1 MATHQLKGVGTMQD
15 SSDEVVVVARQGAV
29 LTVTMNRPKVLNV
42 LDETLADALLAA
54 FEPVAADASIRA
66 VILAGAGRAFM
77 AGGDLARFHAD
88 LAVAPATAGQLIG
101 RFHALMRLIK
111 ALPQPVVAAVQGP
124 VAGGGVGLALAC
136 DMVIAA
142 QGASFLSAYTKL
154 GTNPD
159 GGTTWSLARLLGPR
173 RALEFVLLNERMDAQ
188 TALSLG
194 LVNRVVPDAELA
206 ETVQAMAERL
216 SQCSFEANK
225 ASKALIQ
232 AAMEGSFDAQLD
244 LEKLAFMANA
254 RTADFREGIQAF
266 FAKRAPRF

>member
-1 MATHQLKGVGTMQD
+1 MQN
-15 SSDEVVVVARQGAV
+15 SSDDVIVIERQGTV

-42 LDETLADALLAA
+42 LDETLADALIAA
-54 FEPVAADASIRA
+54 FEPIAADSDIRA
-66 VILAGAGRAFM
+66 VVLAGAGRSFM
-77 AGGDLARFHAD
+77 AGGDLSRFHAD
-88 LAVAPATAGQLIG
+88 LAGAPATAGLLID

-136 DMVIAA
+136 DMVVAA

-173 RALEFVLLNERMDAQ
+173 RALEFVLFNEPIDAD
-188 TALSLG
+188 TALRLG
-194 LVNRVVPDAELA
+194 LVNRVVPDGELA
-206 ETVQAMAERL
+206 GAAQALAERL
-216 SQCSFEANK
+216 SQCSVGANR

-244 LEKLAFMANA
+244 LEKRAFMANA
-254 RTADFREGIQAF
+254 ATADFREGIQAF
-266 FAKRAPRF
+266 FDKRPPGF